1 MAVMC
6 IRARR
11 EAAGLTQRDV
21 ATGMGVVIG
30 AVANWESEVAL
41 PKTREIPRLARVLSC
56 SISDLFEQEEVPED
70 SYD

>member
-11 EAAGLTQRDV
+11 EAVGLTQRDV